1 MKEDI
6 FGSVMYDGKL
16 IDIDKEDIE
25 KLKKISKELKEKNK
39 KLEEKSENIFN
50 Q

>member
-1 MKEDI
+1 MKEDT
-6 FGSVMYDGKL
+6 FGTIMYDGKL

-25 KLKKISKELKEKNK
+25 KLKKISKELSEKNDM
-39 KLEEKSENIFN
+39 LEQKAEKIFN